1 MAIQFSPT
9 PIRYG
14 GHELL
19 ALKLEQLELM
29 QARCADVSSQYKNLF
44 VRHERCKYVL
54 AMILDSYFAA
64 MPTASCELHW
74 CCRLDLEA
82 MKQQFNTSVAATVE
96 LVHLEHLKS
105 ELHASKGHVAKLQ
118 SQAPPPPTHTH
129 THTHASYARTQR
141 ARITTTPS
149 LIRHAPSPHT
159 SAHMC
164 AAGPSSVVLSL
175 QPACDQH

>member
-1 MAIQFSPT
+1 MSRWPLSPT

-54 AMILDSYFAA
+54 AIILDSFFAA
-64 MPTASCELHW
+64 KATASCELHW

-82 MKQQFNTSVAATVE
+82 MKQQFNTSVAATAE

-118 SQAPPPPTHTH
+118 SQAPPPH

-141 ARITTTPS
+141 ARIPPPPPVSATP
-149 LIRHAPSPHT
+149 HPHT
-159 SAHMC
+159 PPLTC
-164 AAGPSSVVLSL
+164 AQQALPLSS
-175 QPACDQH
+175 CHCNQHATSTEL